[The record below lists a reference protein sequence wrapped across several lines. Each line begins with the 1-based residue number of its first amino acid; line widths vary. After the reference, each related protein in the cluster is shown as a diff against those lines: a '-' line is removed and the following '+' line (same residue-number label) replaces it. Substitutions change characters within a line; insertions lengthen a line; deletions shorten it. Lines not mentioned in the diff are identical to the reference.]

1 MDRFKREK
9 EQKSKDRVKKKKY
22 QDKHLDG
29 IRVSGIFVV
38 VAVVVI
44 AVAVFALLFVR
55 LFLVVFVHTKKY
67 FIMSDVLPFTV
78 FSIDGLMDCLAVE
91 LTVLNNC
98 FHGHCLCDC
107 VPYND

>member
-38 VAVVVI
+38 VAVVV
-44 AVAVFALLFVR
+44 
-55 LFLVVFVHTKKY
+55 VVV
-67 FIMSDVLPFTV
+67 D
-78 FSIDGLMDCLAVE
+78 
-91 LTVLNNC
+91 
-98 FHGHCLCDC
+98 
-107 VPYND
+107 